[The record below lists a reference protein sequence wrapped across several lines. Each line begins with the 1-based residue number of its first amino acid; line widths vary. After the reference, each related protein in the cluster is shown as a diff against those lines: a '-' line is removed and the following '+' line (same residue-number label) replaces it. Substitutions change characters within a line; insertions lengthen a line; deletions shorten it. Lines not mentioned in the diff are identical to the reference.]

1 MAMALG
7 KGKHRSNCPIH
18 VEPHPMAM
26 AERSNGPKGV
36 DGSPHGGARRG
47 HHGNNRAPRGLELL
61 QASLQELNL
70 QATGSVDR
78 DQLQR
83 LRRQA
88 HHR

>member
-1 MAMALG
+1 MALG
-7 KGKHRSNCPIH
+7 KGKRRPNRPIH

-26 AERSNGPKGV
+26 TKGRHGPKGV

-47 HHGNNRAPRGLELL
+47 HHGNHGAPRGLERFQAILQIVDL
-61 QASLQELNL
+61 QAPR
-70 QATGSVDR
+70 SVDR

-83 LRRQA
+83 FRRQA

>member
-1 MAMALG
+1 MALG
-7 KGKHRSNCPIH
+7 KGKRRPNRPIH

-26 AERSNGPKGV
+26 TKGRHGPKGV

-47 HHGNNRAPRGLELL
+47 HHGNHRAPRGLERFQAILQIVDL
-61 QASLQELNL
+61 QAP
-70 QATGSVDR
+70 GSVDR

-83 LRRQA
+83 FRRQA